1 MDIRLAFLD
10 KTCNAKNQGGRMHM
24 EKSSHARIAHEFSN
38 LVREI
43 RKTHVGKGPTHIVTR
58 FAGPWAI
65 CEMKGNLTS
74 VEKFMSR
81 TPEGQRM
88 IHETRTEFIKKIY
101 EDLTVGRPLEELV
114 NARMVTLFVDF
125 RFELDIAMTVFVF
138 DRPLGLDSD

>member
-1 MDIRLAFLD
+1 
-10 KTCNAKNQGGRMHM
+10 M
-24 EKSSHARIAHEFSN
+24 EKSNYARIAHEFSN

-43 RKTHVGKGPTHIVTR
+43 RKTHVGKGPTHIITR
-58 FAGPWAI
+58 FVGPWAI

-81 TPEGQRM
+81 TQEGQRM
-88 IHETRTEFIKKIY
+88 IHATRTEFIKKIY
-101 EDLTVGRPLEELV
+101 EDLSVGRPLEELV

-138 DRPLGLDSD
+138 DRPLGLDSE